1 MENRT
6 NQILQLEDKDYFI
19 NRQILYKGI
28 TYYVVTLLKDEVVPG
43 EGREPD
49 EKVYVFRVIVED
61 GEDYIETVT
70 DQELIKLIINN
81 IF

>member
-6 NQILQLEDKDYFI
+6 NQILHLSGKDYFI
-19 NRQILYKGI
+19 NRQILYKGV

-43 EGREPD
+43 EGRDPD
-49 EKVYVFRVIVED
+49 EKIYVFRVNVQD
-61 GEDYIETVT
+61 GEDYIETET